1 MTTRQRIDSL
11 NTTLDIYIQAVQEA
25 GPGATIVSYNLTS
38 PDSGQSTQRRSMSD
52 MVKAIED
59 LQNLIA
65 SLEKSLSCGHGLRTF
80 STKRH
85 I

>member
-25 GPGATIVSYNLTS
+25 GPGSAIVSYNLTT
-38 PDSGQSTQRRSMSD
+38 PDGGQSTQRRSMSD

-59 LQNLIA
+59 LQNLIN
-65 SLEKSLSCGHGLRTF
+65 SLEKTLNRGHGLRTF
-80 STKRH
+80 STRR